1 MEVVS
6 RGSRRHYGVYKPGRR
21 AEGSGRLQQPR
32 LSLSWQRCDSGQAVV
47 WCNLFDVDLR
57 HPHLENVEGVY
68 IIWQNQGGSVIRVG
82 QGNIRARLALHRA
95 DPRLRAY
102 AAPGLLVSWAQL
114 PMLCRDGVERYLAEH
129 LQPIAVNIPGE
140 LA

>member
-1 MEVVS
+1 M
-6 RGSRRHYGVYKPGRR
+6 
-21 AEGSGRLQQPR
+21 QQPR

-47 WCNLFDVDLR
+47 WCNLFDVNLQ

-82 QGNIRARLALHRA
+82 QGNIRERLALHRA

-129 LQPIAVNIPGE
+129 LQPLVGSRWPDVQPIAVNIPGE